1 MRHSVHIMFGSVSEQ
16 TLLNLKK
23 YILKYGG
30 EDAPS
35 YFTALHV
42 GYEGKDYVIEEAV
55 ANSVGVSQISFAD
68 SFDVHYEERT
78 RIPKNNSDALKSY
91 LVGLKRNLINAD
103 KPGDFAELHYCM
115 YVPLFLDEM
124 WKHAQAFIDVIRTD
138 VYPIPHV
145 DLIGFCAEMAEVFIK
160 DADYDT
166 AVKCTSSILKDLCN
180 YNRNYKS
187 AIQHIIAIDNKQ
199 SSGVSL
205 KLTQSTLI
213 SIIGEFALLSIEKY
227 SALFD
232 GLRDEKE
239 LCSLGISTMSIDQF
253 YFVEYLLRRTY
264 LYALDREKVA
274 VDEVDYNKMSQIS
287 DSILSKWI
295 HLMSIFYKKEV
306 QPRRQLRKDDQTI
319 IVEILPLLEEQF
331 GQFVKEI
338 EDYLR
343 SDELSIPEKKAFL
356 AVLQGF
362 DDASL
367 VNDVFNE
374 EQLIINDLEREAIG
388 IFIDSNNALLNRDET
403 KEGALLSLFM
413 KTTGDELEEVFY
425 PLDEIKKNRIK
436 IKHCVATIREM
447 QKNEEKLR
455 NQLAN
460 HAESE
465 KCLIENGKI
474 VFKGQSFKLLPTVLD
489 TPLQESY
496 SPHSVSALSID
507 LRNNF
512 TEIRNQGEIGSCLSH
527 ALTSVY
533 EYFLKCNGLKSPDLS
548 ELFLYYNAR
557 ALAGNAMED
566 CGSNLQASMK
576 SLADYGICSEENWP
590 YKTEL
595 LSVRPSDAAYNDAA
609 TRKVK
614 VSLNVDLAE
623 KDIKSALEDGF
634 PVVVSVKVFE
644 SFTTGQGGFIPIPS
658 ENEKQSEQHGHHAM
672 VICGYSDEAKVFIV
686 RNSWG
691 YDFGDAG
698 YCYMPYSYITNSAL
712 TDWAAI
718 IKEIVTA
725 KEVQVNGTPEV
736 KEDNVFSIK
745 VEKREYVN
753 FDRSDANT
761 MLMVTQAG
769 LVEQRTLLEHLL
781 ADDKAL
787 QAYYA
792 KLKQQISDKNLQNR
806 LREATIDR
814 YNLTIGEVK
823 ERKQKKED
831 EKSRELDK
839 FDSTTRKKLIT
850 WFLILVAVTLV
861 GYLLNKF
868 IKGFY
873 KESVKG
879 TLTEVS
885 SSGTR
890 NPVPDATISI
900 PTLDKKVIT
909 DASGKFVFSGI
920 QPEEF
925 DRMEISLK
933 GNESLPLSVS
943 LKKAENPYSLE
954 LKKNG
959 GDKYAI
965 SYVADDN
972 KPKTD
977 KKEPPKIMAYTL
989 ILDIVLLLVFALAYY
1004 FRLRQRKQ
1012 LEQDFNDSIERLG
1025 VEINNLEKE
1034 RDTAKVRFYIS
1045 GFILSKLFE
1054 LGDQLSERY
1063 SIMRSFHNNLV
1074 TWHEQLLKEGTNTD
1088 RGSHPTSVML
1098 LSPQVLD
1105 SYFESNKEQI
1115 TEGLKLSDFLKNF
1128 QLSEDGILKFKISL
1142 EKAVIDKITTA
1153 LDGFS
1158 IYRYFAKE
1166 QEYPYLPPIINS
1178 HLINSKLDELGRK
1191 ASLFQQFKTTSGA
1204 INPLGSIFIHLED
1217 SELNKWNSIYPS
1229 SFSIRPNTCIIESG
1243 TKIALTYLAQM
1254 DLKDLLFYS
1263 EK

>member
-1 MRHSVHIMFGSVSEQ
+1 MFGSVSEQ
-16 TLLNLKK
+16 TLLNLKQ

-30 EDAPS
+30 KEAPS

-42 GYEGKDYVIEEAV
+42 GYDGDEYIIKEAV
-55 ANSVGVSQISFAD
+55 ADSIGNDLISFAD
-68 SFDVHYEERT
+68 SFGVHFEERT
-78 RIPKNNSDALKSY
+78 RISRNNPDNLKSY

-103 KPGDFAELHYCM
+103 RPGDFAELHYCM
-115 YVPLFLDEM
+115 YVPLFLEEM
-124 WKHAQAFIDVIRTD
+124 WEHARAFIDVIRTD
-138 VYPIPHV
+138 VYPVPQV
-145 DLIGFCAEMAEVFIK
+145 DLVGFCAEMAEIFIK
-160 DADYDT
+160 DADYD
-166 AVKCTSSILKDLCN
+166 ACVNRTSSVLKEICN
-180 YNRNYKS
+180 YNRKYKS
-187 AIQHIIAIDNKQ
+187 AIQHIIALDNKQ
-199 SSGVSL
+199 NSGISL
-205 KLTQSTLI
+205 SLTQSTLL
-213 SIIGEFALLSIEKY
+213 SILGEFALLSIEKY

-232 GLRDEKE
+232 GLRDDKE
-239 LCSLGISTMSIDQF
+239 LCSMGISTMSIDQF

-264 LYALDREKVA
+264 LYALDREQVA
-274 VDEVDYNKMSQIS
+274 IDEVDYNKMSQMS

-295 HLMSIFYKKEV
+295 HLMSNFFQKEV
-306 QPRRQLRKDDQTI
+306 QPRRQLKKDDQTI

-374 EQLIINDLEREAIG
+374 DQLIINDLEREAIS
-388 IFIDSNNALLNRDET
+388 IFIDSNNALLNREET

-413 KTTGDELEEVFY
+413 KTAGEELEEVFY

-447 QKNEEKLR
+447 QKNEEKLK

-465 KCLIENGKI
+465 KCLIKNGKI

-496 SPHSVSALSID
+496 SPHSVSAQSID
-507 LRNNF
+507 LRNSF
-512 TEIRNQGEIGSCLSH
+512 TAIRNQGEIGSCLSH
-527 ALTSVY
+527 ALASVY
-533 EYFLKCNGLKSPDLS
+533 EYFLKCNGLASPDLS

-557 ALAGNAMED
+557 ALAGNAAED
-566 CGSNLQASMK
+566 CGSTIQDSMK
-576 SLADYGICSEENWP
+576 SLAEFGICSEENWP
-590 YKTEL
+590 YKTEMFA
-595 LSVRPSDAAYNDAA
+595 VKPSDAAYNDAA

-614 VSLNVDLAE
+614 ISLNVALAE
-623 KDIKSALEDGF
+623 NDIKSALEDGF

-658 ENEKQSEQHGHHAM
+658 EDEKQSEQHGHHAM

-698 YCYMPYSYITNSAL
+698 YCYMPYSYITNTAL

-725 KEVQVNGTPEV
+725 KEVHANDTPEV
-736 KEDNVFSIK
+736 KEDKVFSIK
-745 VEKREYVN
+745 AEKREHVN

-769 LVEQRTLLEHLL
+769 LVEQRALLDHLL

-806 LREATIDR
+806 LREATVDR
-814 YNLTIGEVK
+814 YNLTIAEVR

-850 WFLILVAVTLV
+850 WALILLAVALL
-861 GYLLNKF
+861 GFLLNKF
-868 IKGFY
+868 IKSFY
-873 KESVKG
+873 REPVKG

-890 NPVPDATISI
+890 KPVPEATITI
-900 PTLDKKVIT
+900 PALDKKVVT
-909 DASGKFVFSGI
+909 DASGKFVFNGV
-920 QPEEF
+920 QPDEF
-925 DRMEISLK
+925 DRMDISLK
-933 GNESLPLSVS
+933 GNDSLSLVAS
-943 LKKAENPYSLE
+943 LKKAGNPYSLE
-954 LKKNG
+954 LVKNEEG
-959 GDKYAI
+959 KYGV

-989 ILDIVLLLVFALAYY
+989 ILDTVLLLAFALAYY

-1025 VEINNLEKE
+1025 IEISNLEKE

-1054 LGDQLSERY
+1054 LGDTLSERY
-1063 SIMRSFHNNLV
+1063 SVMKSFHNNLV
-1074 TWHEQLLKEGTNTD
+1074 TWHEQLLNDGTDKD

-1105 SYFESNKEQI
+1105 SYFESNKEKI
-1115 TEGLKLSDFLKNF
+1115 TEGLKLSDFLKSY

-1166 QEYPYLPPIINS
+1166 QEYPYLPPITNS

-1217 SELNKWNSIYPS
+1217 SELNKWNTIYPS

-1243 TKIALTYLAQM
+1243 TKIALTYMAQM